1 MLFRSRIEGFTV
13 SPMIKRPH
21 AHELILGMSVDPTFG
36 PMIMFGAGGTSVQ
49 VVHDTALAL
58 PPLDMQMARDLIS
71 QTRVSRLLAGYR
83 NRPAADLD
91 AVAAALVAISA
102 LIAEHPEIREIDVNP
117 LLADETGIIA
127 LDARMRITDASV
139 EPRPPMS
146 IEPYPASWEKRL
158 LLDGIGGVVLRPVR
172 PDDELLYADFLAAVS
187 PADHRLRFF
196 APKKQLSH
204 KFVAR
209 LTQIDYARE
218 MAFVA
223 IDIDT
228 GHLQGISRF
237 AADPDFVRGEYAVLV
252 RSDLKGRGLGW
263 QLMQHLLDYARAKGL
278 RELFG
283 SVLAENTTMLQM
295 CRELGFTSR
304 TDSDDPSVQQV
315 TLAL

>member
-1 MLFRSRIEGFTV
+1 MIPV
-13 SPMIKRPH
+13 S
-21 AHELILGMSVDPTFG
+21 S
-36 PMIMFGAGGTSVQ
+36 
-49 VVHDTALAL
+49 
-58 PPLDMQMARDLIS
+58 
-71 QTRVSRLLAGYR
+71 
-83 NRPAADLD
+83 
-91 AVAAALVAISA
+91 
-102 LIAEHPEIREIDVNP
+102 
-117 LLADETGIIA
+117 
-127 LDARMRITDASV
+127 
-139 EPRPPMS
+139 
-146 IEPYPASWEKRL
+146 ASWEKRL

-196 APKKQLSH
+196 APKKELSH

-228 GHLQGISRF
+228 GRLLGISRF